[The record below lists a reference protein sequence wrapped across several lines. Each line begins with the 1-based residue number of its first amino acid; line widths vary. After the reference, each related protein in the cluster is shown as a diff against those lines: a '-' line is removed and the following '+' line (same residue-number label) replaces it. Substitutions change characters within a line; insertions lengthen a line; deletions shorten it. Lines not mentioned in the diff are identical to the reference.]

1 MVQRGAVRLN
11 HIGTDEQ
18 VADILTKPLGKVEF
32 QTFRENL
39 GIMERPYAEGP
50 VGR

>member
-18 VADILTKPLGKVEF
+18 AADILTMPLGKVMF
-32 QTFRENL
+32 LTFLENL
-39 GIMERPYAEGP
+39 RMMERPYLEGP